1 MNLRRNTEMKN
12 KYFDQTL
19 ERVCD
24 YWGVTQDDLFSR
36 KKAIPIPSA
45 RHSLFYL
52 LHRQGFGIPMI
63 ATLAKTRM
71 GRPTA
76 NARIKYGI
84 EKGYLLSENKIHE
97 ELFAPPVEA
106 G

>member
-1 MNLRRNTEMKN
+1 MNLKRNTEMKN
-12 KYFDQTL
+12 KYFDQAL
-19 ERVCD
+19 ERVCE
-24 YWGVTQDDLFSR
+24 YWGVTKDDLFSK

-52 LHRQGFGIPMI
+52 LHRQGFDVRMI
-63 ATLAKTRM
+63 AVLVKTHM
-71 GRPTA
+71 GRETS
-76 NARIKYGI
+76 NARIWSGI
-84 EKGYLLSENKIHE
+84 EKGSLLSENKIHE